1 VIPQSGYGHAGA
13 HVTVEAFP
21 KQGDLASQILGSA
34 GKQIAGLQLPPGYRI
49 SYEGLEIL
57 VIKL

>member
-1 VIPQSGYGHAGA
+1 MP
-13 HVTVEAFP
+13 VEAFP
-21 KQGDLASQILGSA
+21 EQVYLASQILGSA